1 MAAPNIPLANFP
13 TVNADRHLANHPT
26 IALIDKCS
34 NPQHLKQI
42 HAQMLRAGL
51 FSDPFSASKLIQSCA
66 FSHFSSVDYAHKVF
80 DQIPQPNLYSWNALI
95 RAYATRSQPLTCLSM
110 FSRLLIHCAE
120 KPNKFTYPF
129 VIKALAKLRDLELGK
144 GIHGMAIKEGFSS
157 DLYVGNCL
165 IHFYAKCG
173 CLDLASRVFSNMPV
187 RDVISWNSI
196 IDGLANSGR
205 EDEAMEIFRTMD
217 EEGVRPNDVTMVG
230 VLTACRRM
238 KADVK
243 FAKMVHSYIEKNGI
257 EQSLILCNAILDM
270 YTRCGGVEEA
280 KMFFDK
286 MVEKDIIS
294 WTTMLVGYGSLG
306 DFDAA
311 RGLFDSLPS
320 KDIAAWNAL
329 ISAYEQNGS
338 PKEAVAVFNELQRSR
353 TAKPD
358 EVTLVSTLSACSELG
373 AIELGGW
380 IHVYI
385 KKEGMRL
392 NCHLATALIDMYS
405 KCGDLE
411 KALDI
416 FHSIECAKDVFV
428 WSAMIAGL
436 GMHGCGLYAVEMFEK
451 MLEDGVKPTAIT
463 FTNLLSAC
471 SHSGLVEEGRAF
483 LDQMERVYNIQPGV
497 EHYACM
503 IDILGR
509 AGLLEE
515 AMALIKAMPVAP
527 GASVW
532 GALLGACRLHK
543 NVELAEEAWARL
555 HEIEPRNHG
564 AYVLLS
570 NVYAN
575 SGLWEKV
582 SEVRKRMREVGLRK
596 EPGCSSVEVNGS
608 VHEFLVGDNT
618 HPMSKKIYSK
628 LGEIA
633 ERVKSEGYE
642 TKKSEV
648 LQMVEEEEM
657 QEKALSL
664 HSERLALAY
673 GLIALEQPSQR
684 IRIVKNLRVCEDCHS
699 VFKVVSKAYGREIVL
714 RDRYRFHHFKEGS
727 CSCNDYW

>member
-1 MAAPNIPLANFP
+1 MAAPNISLINFP
-13 TVNADRHLANHPT
+13 TVNTDRHLANHPT
-26 IALIDKCS
+26 IALIEKCS
-34 NPQHLKQI
+34 NPDHLKQL

-51 FSDPFSASKLIQSCA
+51 FFDPFSASKLIQSCA
-66 FSHFSSVDYAHKVF
+66 FSRFSSIDYAHKVF

-95 RAYATRSQPLTCLSM
+95 RAYATRSQLLTCLSM
-110 FSRLLIHCAE
+110 FSRLLRDCAE

-129 VIKALAKLRDLELGK
+129 VNKALAKLRDLELGK

-157 DLYVGNCL
+157 DLYVANCL
-165 IHFYAKCG
+165 IHFYAECG
-173 CLDLASRVFSNMPV
+173 CLDLASRVFSKRPE

-196 IDGLANSGR
+196 IDGLANGGR

-238 KADVK
+238 KVDVK
-243 FAKMVHSYIEKNGI
+243 FGKMVHSYIEKNGI
-257 EQSLILCNAILDM
+257 KQSLILCNAILDM
-270 YTRCGGVEEA
+270 YTRCGGVDEA

-294 WTTMLVGYGSLG
+294 WTTILVGTVALRRPWPFSTSCSG
-306 DFDAA
+306 A
-311 RGLFDSLPS
+311 R
-320 KDIAAWNAL
+320 
-329 ISAYEQNGS
+329 
-338 PKEAVAVFNELQRSR
+338 QR
-353 TAKPD
+353 
-358 EVTLVSTLSACSELG
+358 VNLVSTLSACSELG
-373 AIELGGW
+373 AIGLGGW

-385 KKEGMRL
+385 KKESMRL

-411 KALDI
+411 KALDV
-416 FHSIECAKDVFV
+416 FHSVECAKDVFV

-436 GMHGCGLYAVEMFEK
+436 GMHGCGLYAMEMFEK

-483 LDQMERVYNIQPGV
+483 LEQMERVYNIPPRV

-532 GALLGACRLHK
+532 GALLRACRLHK
-543 NVELAEEAWARL
+543 NVELAEEVWARL

-582 SEVRKRMREVGLRK
+582 SEVKKRMREVGLRK

-673 GLIALEQPSQR
+673 GLIALEQR
-684 IRIVKNLRVCEDCHS
+684 IRIVKNLRVCEDCHC
-699 VFKVVSKAYGREIVL
+699 VFKVVSKVYGREIVL
-714 RDRYRFHHFKEGS
+714 RDRYRFHLLLF
-727 CSCNDYW
+727 

>member
-1 MAAPNIPLANFP
+1 MAAPSIPLTISP
-13 TVNADRHLANHPT
+13 TVNNDRHFANHPT
-26 IALIDKCS
+26 VTLIEKCS
-34 NPQHLKQI
+34 NPQQLKQI
-42 HAQMLRAGL
+42 HAQMLRVGL
-51 FSDPFSASKLIQSCA
+51 FFDPFSASKLIQSSA
-66 FSHFSSVDYAHKVF
+66 LSQFSSIDYAHKVF
-80 DQIPQPNLYSWNALI
+80 DQIPQPNLYSWNTLI
-95 RAYATRSQPLTCLSM
+95 RAYATRSHPLNCLSI
-110 FSRLLIHCAE
+110 FSRLLQDCPE

-129 VIKALAKLRDLELGK
+129 VITALAKLKDLELGK
-144 GIHGMAIKEGFSS
+144 GIHGMAVKEGFSS
-157 DLYVGNCL
+157 DLYVANCL
-165 IHFYAKCG
+165 IHFYVECG
-173 CLDLASRVFSNMPV
+173 CLDMASRVFSNMPE

-196 IDGLANSGR
+196 IDGMAQNGLF
-205 EDEAMEIFRTMD
+205 DETMEIFCRME
-217 EEGVRPNDVTMVG
+217 EEGVRPNDITMVG
-230 VLTACRRM
+230 VLTACRRV
-238 KADVK
+238 KVDVR
-243 FAKMVHSYIEKNGI
+243 FGKMVHSYIEKNRI
-257 EQSLILCNAILDM
+257 KQSLILCNAVLDM
-270 YTRCGGVEEA
+270 YTRCGGVHEA

-286 MVEKDIIS
+286 MMEKDIIS

-311 RGLFDSLPS
+311 RGLFDSLPT

-329 ISAYEQNGS
+329 ISAYEQNGN
-338 PKEAVAVFNELQRSR
+338 PKEAVAVFNELRQSK

-373 AIELGGW
+373 AIKLGCW
-380 IHVYI
+380 IHVYV
-385 KKEGMRL
+385 KKEKMKL

-411 KALDI
+411 KALGV
-416 FHSIECAKDVFV
+416 FHSAEGKDVFV

-436 GMHGCGLYAVEMFEK
+436 GMHGCGVYALEMFGK
-451 MLEDGVKPTAIT
+451 MDVKPTAVT

-471 SHSGLVEEGRAF
+471 SHSGLVEEGRELF
-483 LDQMERVYNIQPGV
+483 DQMERVHGVAPGV

-515 AMALIKAMPVAP
+515 AMALIKTMPVAP

-564 AYVLLS
+564 AHVLLS
-570 NVYAN
+570 NIYAN

-582 SEVRKRMREVGLRK
+582 SEVRKRMRDVGLRK
-596 EPGCSSVEVNGS
+596 EPGCSSVEVNGRM
-608 VHEFLVGDNT
+608 HEFLVGDNT

-628 LGEIA
+628 LEEIA
-633 ERVKSEGYE
+633 ERVKCEGYE

-648 LQMVEEEEM
+648 LQMVEEEDM

-673 GLIALEQPSQR
+673 GLIALEPPTRR

-699 VFKVVSKAYGREIVL
+699 VFKLVSKIYDRDIVL